1 MNKNFIALVLF
12 SFTVCFISSSFA
24 EDVADRA
31 DFQEWIQKNNQA
43 HIPPPPFMQ
52 NSKTIVRKK
61 TVKKSPTMVYV
72 NGSGDEVLTPPM
84 SFEENQKVMLDSAPK
99 PTVPPSPESDAAFEG
114 LVQQNV
120 PLTPQQVVKLR
131 QQVDVQQRAAAIP
144 ANIPPK
150 PVSSTLII
158 NLAPGTT
165 PPAIRLSQGYISSL
179 VFVDSTGS
187 PWPIASFD
195 IGDPRKLGA
204 PQWDGK
210 SNVLLLQAVSPYG
223 DSDLI
228 IRLVGLPTPIT
239 MSLVFGQRVVDYRTD
254 IHVPGIG
261 PNATALPTGTG
272 LPNSANQ
279 LLLSVLDG
287 VAPAG
292 SKQLTVRGGDGQAW
306 VLGDKMYLRTRFA
319 VLSPGWIGRM
329 VSPDGMQAF
338 EIQRSSSVLISQ
350 YGNPVELKI
359 EGF

>member
-1 MNKNFIALVLF
+1 MNKYFIALVL
-12 SFTVCFISSSFA
+12 TLLFISPVLA
-24 EDVADRA
+24 EEVADRA
-31 DFQEWIQKNNQA
+31 DFQEWLQKNNQA
-43 HIPPPPFMQ
+43 HIPPPPFLQ
-52 NSKTIVRKK
+52 NSPPASHPKK
-61 TVKKSPTMVYV
+61 IVKKSPAMVYV
-72 NGSGDEVLTPPM
+72 NGSGEEVLTPPM
-84 SFEENQKVMLDSAPK
+84 SFEENQKVMLNSAPSA
-99 PTVPPSPESDAAFEG
+99 PPPSPESDAAFEG
-114 LVQQNV
+114 MLQQGS
-120 PLTPQQVVKLR
+120 PLSPQQVVKLR

-179 VFVDSTGS
+179 VFVDSTGA

-195 IGDPRKLGA
+195 IGDPRKLGP

-279 LLLSVLDG
+279 ILLSVLDG

-306 VLGDKMYLRTRFA
+306 VLGDKMYLRTRFT